1 MNPPLAAIAVS
12 FLAPVLGLALLLDGL
27 AGVLGLHPKG
37 PRWCSGLVLCALA
50 IASIPCGGLPLARWL
65 AGVVDH
71 WSVPTIALVASA
83 LIQRLFGIDLLRR
96 KDRQAAWLFGGV
108 AGLLLYPLALGWGP
122 FDPYGL
128 GWHFGPLFVSV
139 AVLAVALIFCDNR
152 FGVVLVL
159 AIAAWHL
166 RVAESANYW
175 DCLLDPF
182 YCLASVGVLGFRAWH
197 ALRKHLR
204 S

>member
-1 MNPPLAAIAVS
+1 MNPPLSAIAVS

-27 AGVLGLHPKG
+27 ARVLGLRPKG

-50 IASIPCGGLPLARWL
+50 IASLPCGGLPLARWL

-71 WSVPTIALVASA
+71 WSVPTIALLASA
-83 LIQRLFGIDLLRR
+83 LFQRLFGIDLLRR
-96 KDRQAAWLFGGV
+96 KDREAAWLFGGV

-128 GWHFGPLFVSV
+128 GWHFGPLFIGV
-139 AVLAVALIFCDNR
+139 AVLSVALISRDNR

-159 AIAAWHL
+159 AIAAWHV

-182 YCLASVGVLGFRAWH
+182 YCVVSIGVLGCRAWD
-197 ALRKHLR
+197 AQRKHPR
-204 S
+204 P